1 MSFFTSA
8 SIVNVR
14 LQWKVVVQPGPK
26 YGAGQQLPG
35 APAYEGRQDVTRI
48 IGNMVLVKS
57 GPHKRNN
64 FWEKLSAIWS
74 RPFRNFACTVLRRKS
89 FKIAF
94 LRGPKFLTCSGRP
107 RVWCQPSVQHWNYVE
122 FIDKTVLDFTDV
134 YCKRLSNMGDVLSLC
149 LSVISLSVYWN
160 NGRVS
165 KMSSDK
171 FASPWVLNTSHMFK

>member
-1 MSFFTSA
+1 MPNEGSNGAGANERDYAFALTETRMSFFTSA

-64 FWEKLSAIWS
+64 FWEKLSAI
-74 RPFRNFACTVLRRKS
+74 
-89 FKIAF
+89 
-94 LRGPKFLTCSGRP
+94 
-107 RVWCQPSVQHWNYVE
+107 
-122 FIDKTVLDFTDV
+122 
-134 YCKRLSNMGDVLSLC
+134 
-149 LSVISLSVYWN
+149 
-160 NGRVS
+160 
-165 KMSSDK
+165 
-171 FASPWVLNTSHMFK
+171 